1 MYEPTYWKDEVV
13 ENPYRYKET
22 QNSDGSIE
30 HVPDPGE
37 VLQEGTE
44 QSATNFNHMEQG
56 ILEAHEISAEAVR
69 MLKSVMRKVEG
80 LDGEKVTV
88 TLTNSQVYPFN
99 NSVKTIQLKTP
110 RNYKTYLITA
120 EVTSVS
126 GGAVGDI
133 EFVAATIGECGI
145 CGWIRTN
152 KDKRLDRKWQKED
165 EKESQEQYVPDMNV
179 GNKNEEENL

>member
-110 RNYKTYLITA
+110 RNYKTYLITREYT
-120 EVTSVS
+120 EV
-126 GGAVGDI
+126 
-133 EFVAATIGECGI
+133 
-145 CGWIRTN
+145 
-152 KDKRLDRKWQKED
+152 
-165 EKESQEQYVPDMNV
+165 EKENPNYDPE
-179 GNKNEEENL
+179 NEEGTEQPTIKELKPVPFSMDRCELRLWEREV

>member
-56 ILEAHEISAEAVR
+56 ILEAHEMSAEAVR
-69 MLKSVMRKVEG
+69 MLKSVTRKVEG

-88 TLTNSQVYPFN
+88 TLTNSHSAE
-99 NSVKTIQLKTP
+99 NSTQL
-110 RNYKTYLITA
+110 
-120 EVTSVS
+120 
-126 GGAVGDI
+126 
-133 EFVAATIGECGI
+133 
-145 CGWIRTN
+145 
-152 KDKRLDRKWQKED
+152 
-165 EKESQEQYVPDMNV
+165 
-179 GNKNEEENL
+179 

>member
-30 HVPDPGE
+30 HVPYPGE

-44 QSATNFNHMEQG
+44 QSAKNFNHMEQG
-56 ILEAHEISAEAVR
+56 ILEAHEMSAEAVR
-69 MLKSVMRKVEG
+69 MLNSVIRKVQG
-80 LDGEKVTV
+80 LDGEKITV
-88 TLTNSQVYPFN
+88 VLTNSQTYPFN
-99 NSVKTIQLKTP
+99 NSQKTLQLQTR

-120 EVTSVS
+120 EVVSVT

-133 EFVAATIGECGI
+133 EFV
-145 CGWIRTN
+145 
-152 KDKRLDRKWQKED
+152 DKLLNGFKVAYTGSAKSVTLDL
-165 EKESQEQYVPDMNV
+165 YVRGGM
-179 GNKNEEENL
+179 

>member
-56 ILEAHEISAEAVR
+56 ILEGHSVLELWLEHSAYYYGHHVR
-69 MLKSVMRKVEG
+69 
-80 LDGEKVTV
+80 
-88 TLTNSQVYPFN
+88 
-99 NSVKTIQLKTP
+99 
-110 RNYKTYLITA
+110 
-120 EVTSVS
+120 
-126 GGAVGDI
+126 
-133 EFVAATIGECGI
+133 
-145 CGWIRTN
+145 
-152 KDKRLDRKWQKED
+152 
-165 EKESQEQYVPDMNV
+165 
-179 GNKNEEENL
+179 

>member
-56 ILEAHEISAEAVR
+56 ILEGHEISAEAVR
-69 MLKSVMRKVEG
+69 MLKSVITGVCECVFGRTGSVLQEG
-80 LDGEKVTV
+80 IA
-88 TLTNSQVYPFN
+88 NSLLCP
-99 NSVKTIQLKTP
+99 IH
-110 RNYKTYLITA
+110 
-120 EVTSVS
+120 
-126 GGAVGDI
+126 G
-133 EFVAATIGECGI
+133 
-145 CGWIRTN
+145 
-152 KDKRLDRKWQKED
+152 
-165 EKESQEQYVPDMNV
+165 
-179 GNKNEEENL
+179 

>member
-69 MLKSVMRKVEG
+69 MRKSVM
-80 LDGEKVTV
+80 
-88 TLTNSQVYPFN
+88 
-99 NSVKTIQLKTP
+99 
-110 RNYKTYLITA
+110 
-120 EVTSVS
+120 SVS

-133 EFVAATIGECGI
+133 EFTDKLLNGFKVAYTGSAKSVTM
-145 CGWIRTN
+145 
-152 KDKRLDRKWQKED
+152 DL
-165 EKESQEQYVPDMNV
+165 YVRGGM
-179 GNKNEEENL
+179 

>member
-56 ILEAHEISAEAVR
+56 ILEAHEMSAEAVR

-133 EFVAATIGECGI
+133 EFTDKLLNGFKVAYTGSAKSVTMDLHVRGG
-145 CGWIRTN
+145 
-152 KDKRLDRKWQKED
+152 
-165 EKESQEQYVPDMNV
+165 M
-179 GNKNEEENL
+179 

>member
-88 TLTNSQVYPFN
+88 TLTSSQVYPFN

-133 EFVAATIGECGI
+133 EFTDKLLNGFKVAYTGSAKSVTM
-145 CGWIRTN
+145 
-152 KDKRLDRKWQKED
+152 DL
-165 EKESQEQYVPDMNV
+165 YVRGGM
-179 GNKNEEENL
+179 

>member
-56 ILEAHEISAEAVR
+56 ILEAHEMSAEAVR

-88 TLTNSQVYPFN
+88 TLRKLHAIIRRILSQQKLPACLVVLWEIL
-99 NSVKTIQLKTP
+99 SL
-110 RNYKTYLITA
+110 R
-120 EVTSVS
+120 TS
-126 GGAVGDI
+126 
-133 EFVAATIGECGI
+133 C
-145 CGWIRTN
+145 
-152 KDKRLDRKWQKED
+152 
-165 EKESQEQYVPDMNV
+165 
-179 GNKNEEENL
+179 